1 MFRTP
6 TSVVITATLVV
17 WAVVL
22 MALVIDGPGPG
33 IVSFALVAAIGS
45 TVALW
50 RVWAFMALDEM
61 SKQRNAEKAKRTA
74 PEDYTRLSILLHM
87 LDEDKWQA
95 INHLLRNYNCTTGET
110 TPLDTHTEARRSLR
124 TITYF

>member
-50 RVWAFMALDEM
+50 LVWAFMALDEM

-74 PEDYTRLSILLHM
+74 PEDDTRLSLLLQM
-87 LDEDKWQA
+87 LDEDERQA
-95 INHLLRNYNCTTGET
+95 LKQRLRDELSTDGEAIALDDLLVEMRS
-110 TPLDTHTEARRSLR
+110 RR
-124 TITYF
+124 